1 MYHNFANTF
10 LTISILRYNLRY
22 KKNQL
27 KTKPAEHKTKKPG
40 LNQNKTD
47 RKAKKQIYKQSKTN
61 SKELA
66 CLSYRINK
74 GSLAGRFSLSL
85 PGFVLPIKH
94 FFRQ

>member
-40 LNQNKTD
+40 LNQIRLTEKP
-47 RKAKKQIYKQSKTN
+47 KSKSINNLRPTQKN
-61 SKELA
+61 WLA
-66 CLSYRINK
+66 
-74 GSLAGRFSLSL
+74 
-85 PGFVLPIKH
+85 
-94 FFRQ
+94 